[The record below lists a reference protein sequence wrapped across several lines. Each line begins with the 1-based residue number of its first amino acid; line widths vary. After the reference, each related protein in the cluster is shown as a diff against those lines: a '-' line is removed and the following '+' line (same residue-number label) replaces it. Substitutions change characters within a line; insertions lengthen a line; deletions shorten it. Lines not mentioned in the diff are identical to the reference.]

1 MLHFTGHLQRAQL
14 KTEMQN
20 INNYGI
26 LYSLHNIIIRAL
38 LKKICGEFLGFRWC
52 LMLTNF

>member
-1 MLHFTGHLQRAQL
+1 MSQFIKKKSYHMLNFTGHLQHEQL

-26 LYSLHNIIIRAL
+26 
-38 LKKICGEFLGFRWC
+38 
-52 LMLTNF
+52 

>member
-1 MLHFTGHLQRAQL
+1 MKRILYTERNYWNPIHLKKSLNHMLNFTGHLQRAQL

-26 LYSLHNIIIRAL
+26 YITL
-38 LKKICGEFLGFRWC
+38 
-52 LMLTNF
+52 

>member
-1 MLHFTGHLQRAQL
+1 MLGHMLNFTGHLQGAQL

-26 LYSLHNIIIRAL
+26 
-38 LKKICGEFLGFRWC
+38 
-52 LMLTNF
+52 

>member
-20 INNYGI
+20 INNFLYIIYI
-26 LYSLHNIIIRAL
+26 LIYIYIYN
-38 LKKICGEFLGFRWC
+38 KFLGFRWH
-52 LMLTNF
+52 LMLTIF

>member
-1 MLHFTGHLQRAQL
+1 MSYHMLNFTGYLQRAQL

-26 LYSLHNIIIRAL
+26 
-38 LKKICGEFLGFRWC
+38 
-52 LMLTNF
+52 